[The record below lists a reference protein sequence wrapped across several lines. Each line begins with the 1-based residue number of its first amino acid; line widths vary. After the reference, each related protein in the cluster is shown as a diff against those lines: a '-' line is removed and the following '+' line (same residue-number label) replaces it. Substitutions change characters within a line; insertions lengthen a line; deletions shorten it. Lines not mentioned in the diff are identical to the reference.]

1 MIPKLELGN
10 GVFADINDAI
20 EAAAAAQKDYEKNL
34 TIEDSKRIVEAVRKT
49 LIENAQFFSDME
61 YEETGYGRPEDK
73 IQKNLGNAII
83 PGVETLPMSVYSA
96 DDNGMVYDF
105 YSPFGVIG
113 ALTPVTNPSAT
124 IAGNGICNLSAGN
137 AVVFNAHPAAK
148 VSTAIALQTVNKAV
162 VAAGGPN
169 NMLTCI
175 AEPTLDTLDV
185 IAKSPLVSLMIG
197 TGGPAMVAT
206 LMKSGKKCI
215 CAGPGNPPSIV
226 DETCNL
232 AECAPTLIMSHSLEN
247 NTLCIGE
254 KEVFVVDAIFDDFIE
269 AMKAT
274 GMVRMLTDEEAAKV
288 TATAL
293 QPNEKEISGYSPVKK
308 FVGKNANVIL
318 EAAGVA
324 CEGDPRTA
332 VMIVDNDHPFVQT
345 EQLMPILPVVRCK
358 DFEEAMERAVAAE
371 HGNRHSASI
380 WSEDIKRV
388 TAFGKA
394 VKTTAYVQ
402 CAMTMTAVPG
412 SPTIATPTG
421 EGPTGPWTFLRKRR
435 LSQGGGRGYIA

>member
-1 MIPKLELGN
+1 MIPKLELGH

-20 EAAAAAQKDYEKNL
+20 AAAAAAQKEYEKNYTL
-34 TIEDSKRIVEAVRKT
+34 EDRKRIVAAVREM
-49 LIENAQFFSDME
+49 LIENARYFSDME

-73 IQKNLGNAII
+73 FIKNTGNGLI
-83 PGVETLPMSVYSA
+83 PGVDTLPMSVYKA
-96 DDNGMVYDF
+96 DDTGMVFDF
-105 YSPFGVIG
+105 YSPFGLIG

-124 IAGNGICNLSAGN
+124 IAANGICNLSAGN
-137 AVVFNAHPAAK
+137 AVIFNAHPAAR
-148 VSTAIALQTVNKAV
+148 VSTGIALQCVNKTV
-162 VAAGGPN
+162 VEAGGPD

-175 AEPTLDTLDV
+175 AEPTMESLDI

-215 CAGPGNPPSIV
+215 CAGPGNPPTIV
-226 DETCNL
+226 DETCDLN
-232 AECAPTLIMSHSLEN
+232 ECAATLIMSHSMEN

-254 KEVFVVDAIFDDFIE
+254 KEAFVVDEVFDDFMA
-269 AMKAT
+269 AMKAA
-274 GMVRMLTDEEAAKV
+274 GAKILTPEEANKV
-288 TATAL
+288 TAVGL
-293 QPNEKEISGYSPVKK
+293 IPNGKGGYSANKK
-308 FVGKNANVIL
+308 FVGKNTNVIL

-332 VMIVDNDHPFVQT
+332 IFEADNDHPYVQT
-345 EQLMPILPVVRCK
+345 EQLQPILPVVRCK
-358 DFEEAMERAVAAE
+358 DFEEAMERAVFAE

-380 WSEDIKRV
+380 WSEDTKRV

-394 VKTTAYVQ
+394 VKTTAFVQ
-402 CAMTMTAVPG
+402 CGPTMTAVPG

-435 LSQGGGRGYIA
+435 FSQGGGRGYIA